1 VNRRDPPRRFVAPSS
16 LERRDPS
23 VDLPSTELS
32 ALASVEGATAP
43 TGPPH
48 DHDGHGRPHR
58 GGARIR
64 LPDSLT
70 VDGPV
75 SVSRPWIAWARAVTR
90 LTTTGRA
97 SRSEFWW
104 TWLLQTAVAAVLL
117 LLVPLLQG
125 RTRDLSLPTGPFGP
139 GPLGTVPVFSWTD
152 TSGDPAGGASVL
164 IWTVWSLLT
173 LAPMVALAIRRL
185 HDADHSA
192 WWALGAVIVPLLSFV
207 VLVLLAQRSKPA
219 GVRFERVPVD
229 GRVADPSLAPP
240 TGSQ

>member
-1 VNRRDPPRRFVAPSS
+1 MQGAVRRS
-16 LERRDPS
+16 
-23 VDLPSTELS
+23 PSTERS
-32 ALASVEGATAP
+32 ALGSVEWATAP

-48 DHDGHGRPHR
+48 DHDGHGRPTR

-70 VDGPV
+70 VTGPV
-75 SVSRPWIAWARAVTR
+75 LGARPWIACARAVTR

-104 TWLLQTAVAAVLL
+104 TWLLQTVVAAVLL
-117 LLVPLLQG
+117 LAVPLLQG
-125 RTRDLSLPTGPFGP
+125 RTRDLQLPSGPFGP
-139 GPLGTVPVFSWTD
+139 GLLGTVPLFSWND
-152 TSGDPAGGASVL
+152 TSGAPAGGASVV

-192 WWALGAVIVPLLSFV
+192 WWALGAVLVPVLSFV
-207 VLVLLAQRSKPA
+207 VLVLLAQRSKPV
-219 GVRFERVPVD
+219 GVRFDRAHLDRP
-229 GRVADPSLAPP
+229 GADRPGAEGALAPSE
-240 TGSQ
+240 GGR